1 MSETVCEYYDVAIY
15 LPEEQLQQ
23 IILKLQEAIRD
34 PNKPYVIDFNEP
46 SKGRPKQNARWIVR
60 CDKPDA

>member
-1 MSETVCEYYDVAIY
+1 MSDTVCDYYDVGIC

-34 PNKPYVIDFNEP
+34 PNKPHVITFNHSSMAKPE
-46 SKGRPKQNARWIVR
+46 QNARWIVR
-60 CDKPDA
+60 CEKS